1 MPVKRSSR
9 SALDETAAVAEK
21 TASSRARLDP
31 EHIVATGLELAAT
44 GASAISVRELGA
56 RLGADPTAIYRHF
69 RSKDDLM
76 RALLDE
82 VTLRALGSVDV
93 PLEDWRGRLRAM
105 ARATLDLYS
114 EYPAVG
120 AEGTTLTTHG
130 PGELGAIEL
139 MLQAFTTAGLG
150 EADVVRHYALL
161 ASHIL
166 STAAGIARARAER
179 TDDEPDGPW
188 FDEPP
193 LADPRRYPR
202 IAEHTMA
209 LASLRDRE
217 LFFLGVEQI
226 LDSAE
231 RIAAR

>member
-9 SALDETAAVAEK
+9 TALDDASASTEK
-21 TASSRARLDP
+21 AGPTRPRLDP
-31 EHIVATGLELAAT
+31 ELIVATGLELAAT
-44 GASAISVRELGA
+44 GATTISVRELGA

-82 VTLRALGSVDV
+82 VTLRAVQSVDI
-93 PLEDWRGRLRAM
+93 PAEDWRGRLRAM
-105 ARATLDLYS
+105 AGATLDLYS

-120 AEGTTLTTHG
+120 AEATILTTHG

-139 MLQAFTTAGLG
+139 MLQAFTTAGLSG
-150 EADVVRHYALL
+150 ADVVRHYALL
-161 ASHIL
+161 ASHVL

-179 TDDEPDGPW
+179 ADGEVDGPW

-193 LADPRRYPR
+193 LADPRVYPR
-202 IAEHTMA
+202 IAEHTVA

-217 LFFLGVEQI
+217 LFFLGVDQI
-226 LDSAE
+226 LDSAA
-231 RIAAR
+231 RAAG

>member
-1 MPVKRSSR
+1 MPVKKSSR
-9 SALDETAAVAEK
+9 IAAADDGGATSV
-21 TASSRARLDP
+21 RARLDP
-31 EHIVATGLELAAT
+31 ETIIATGLELAAT
-44 GASAISVRELGA
+44 RVTAISVRELGA

-69 RSKDDLM
+69 RSKDELM

-82 VTLRALGSVDV
+82 VTMRALNSVDV
-93 PLEDWRGRLRAM
+93 PVEDWQGRLRAL
-105 ARATLDLYS
+105 ATATLDLYS

-120 AEGTTLTTHG
+120 AEATTLTTHG

-139 MLQAFTTAGLG
+139 MLQAFTTAGLS
-150 EADVVRHYALL
+150 APDVVRHYALL
-161 ASHIL
+161 ASHVL
-166 STAAGIARARAER
+166 STAAGIARARAVR
-179 TDDEPDGPW
+179 DADEVDGPW

-202 IAEHTMA
+202 LAEHTIA

-217 LFFLGVEQI
+217 LFFLGVDQI

-231 RIAAR
+231 RTAG

>member
-9 SALDETAAVAEK
+9 TEGDDAISSVEK
-21 TASSRARLDP
+21 AGTTRPRLDP
-31 EHIVATGLELAAT
+31 EIIVATGLELAAT
-44 GASAISVRELGA
+44 GVSAISVRDLGS

-69 RSKDDLM
+69 RSKDELM

-82 VTLRALGSVDV
+82 VTLRAVDSVDV

-105 ARATLDLYS
+105 AAATLDLYS

-120 AEGTTLTTHG
+120 AEATTLTTHG
-130 PGELGAIEL
+130 AGELRAIEL
-139 MLQAFTTAGLG
+139 MLQAFTTAGLSG
-150 EADVVRHYALL
+150 PDVVRHYALL
-161 ASHIL
+161 ASHVL
-166 STAAGIARARAER
+166 STAAGIARARGER
-179 TDDEPDGPW
+179 PEDGADAPW

-193 LADPRRYPR
+193 LADPRVYPR
-202 IAEHTMA
+202 IAEHTVA

-217 LFFLGVEQI
+217 LFFLGVDQI

-231 RIAAR
+231 RAAR

>member
-1 MPVKRSSR
+1 MEHGAMTNASKAPSR
-9 SALDETAAVAEK
+9 P
-21 TASSRARLDP
+21 RLDP
-31 EHIVATGLELAAT
+31 DLIVATGLEIAAT
-44 GASAISVRELGA
+44 GATAISVRELGA

-82 VTLRALGSVDV
+82 VTLRAVNSVDV
-93 PLEDWRGRLRAM
+93 PLEDWRGRLRAL
-105 ARATLDLYS
+105 AGATLDLYS
-114 EYPAVG
+114 QYPAVG
-120 AEGTTLTTHG
+120 AEATTLTTHG

-150 EADVVRHYALL
+150 DADVVRHYALL
-161 ASHIL
+161 ASHVL

-179 TDDEPDGPW
+179 SDDGVDGPW

-202 IAEHTMA
+202 IAEHAMA

-217 LFFLGVEQI
+217 LFFLGLEHI

-231 RIAAR
+231 RAAR

>member
-1 MPVKRSSR
+1 MAEAETTSR
-9 SALDETAAVAEK
+9 LP
-21 TASSRARLDP
+21 SRPRLDP
-31 EHIVATGLELAAT
+31 ELIVATGLELAAT
-44 GASAISVRELGA
+44 GVSAISVRDLGA

-82 VTLRALGSVDV
+82 VTLRALNSIDV
-93 PLEDWRGRLRAM
+93 PLDDWRGRLRAM
-105 ARATLDLYS
+105 ASATLDLYS

-120 AEGTTLTTHG
+120 AEATILTTHG

-139 MLQAFTTAGLG
+139 MLQAFTTAGLS

-161 ASHIL
+161 ASHVL

-179 TDDEPDGPW
+179 ADGEDDGPW

-193 LADPRRYPR
+193 LADPRVYPR
-202 IAEHTMA
+202 IAEHTVA

-217 LFFLGVEQI
+217 LFFLGVDQI

-231 RIAAR
+231 RAAR